1 MERTVRLIFLLQ
13 AAGRDLLMYKADT
26 FLKSDPELLAISQH
40 FASDNS
46 AFLEEFVKAWTIL
59 VNADMFNGPSGN
71 LCSS

>member
-1 MERTVRLIFLLQ
+1 
-13 AAGRDLLMYKADT
+13 MYKADT